1 MRRNVRNAV
10 CALALAAGAVAFG
23 ASRANAET
31 VLDLT
36 DGGLTDSGSIN
47 GALFEVNQVQPTG
60 SGVIHSFVRISTNQA
75 IEQGY
80 NTDGRPLQYDENNSG
95 TFTRSL
101 PLADL
106 QVVTKSGVDYYAFLL
121 DINQNN
127 SGPTDHLLNVNDIEV
142 YQGDAP
148 NLLGFTPGSG
158 FGTHSTSVY
167 KMDGV
172 SDNGILLD
180 YNINSGSGSG
190 DMWMFIKKSA
200 FSGSNPYVYLY
211 SKFGDPNP
219 NNDGYEEWAAVVGP
233 NTPSGV
239 PLPASLWGG
248 MALLGFLGAA
258 KIRSRRQSA

>member
-1 MRRNVRNAV
+1 MRRKVRSAAI
-10 CALALAAGAVAFG
+10 ALALAAGAVFG

-31 VLDLT
+31 VLNLT

-60 SGVIHSFVRISTNQA
+60 SGVIHSFVRVQTNNA

-106 QVVTKSGVDYYAFLL
+106 QVVSKGGVDYYAFLL

-127 SGPTDHLLNVNDIEV
+127 SGTDALLNINNIEV

-158 FGTHSTSVY
+158 FGIHSTVVY
-167 KMDGV
+167 QLDAGG
-172 SDNGILLD
+172 DNGILLD

-211 SKFGDPNP
+211 SKFGVPNA

-248 MALLGFLGAA
+248 LTLLGALGAA
-258 KIRSRRQSA
+258 KIRSRRRSA

>member
-1 MRRNVRNAV
+1 MAIGRRVPLS
-10 CALALAAGAVAFG
+10 ALALAAGAMFFG
-23 ASRANAET
+23 AFQAKAET

-36 DGGLTDSGSIN
+36 GTPQPKSGTIN
-47 GALFEVNQVQPTG
+47 GALFETNIVQPTG
-60 SGVIHSFVRISTNQA
+60 SGVIHSFVRISSNAT

-80 NTDGRPLQYDENNSG
+80 NTDGRPLQYDENSSP
-95 TFTRSL
+95 TFTRKL

-106 QVVTKSGVDYYAFLL
+106 QVVTKGGVDYYGFLL
-121 DINQNN
+121 DINQQG
-127 SGPTDHLLNVNDIEV
+127 SVPLLNINDIEV
-142 YQGDAP
+142 YQGDAG

-158 FGTHSTSVY
+158 FGIHSTAVY

-200 FSGSNPYVYLY
+200 FSGTGQFVYLY
-211 SKFGDPNP
+211 SKFGDPNV

-248 MALLGFLGAA
+248 LTLLGVLGAA

>member
-1 MRRNVRNAV
+1 MRRKVRKAV
-10 CALALAAGAVAFG
+10 CALALAAGSVVFC

-36 DGGLTDSGSIN
+36 DGGLTDSGTIN

-60 SGVIHSFVRISTNQA
+60 SGVIHSFVRMSTNQNV
-75 IEQGY
+75 EQGY
-80 NTDGRPLQYDENNSG
+80 NTDARPLQYDENSSP
-95 TFTRSL
+95 TFTRKL

-121 DINQNN
+121 DINQQG
-127 SGPTDHLLNVNDIEV
+127 STPLLNINDIEV
-142 YQGDAP
+142 YQGDAKD
-148 NLLGFTPGSG
+148 LLGFTPGSG

-172 SDNGILLD
+172 SDNGILLN
-180 YNINSGSGSG
+180 YNLNSGSGSG

-211 SKFGDPNP
+211 TKFGDPNP

-233 NTPSGV
+233 NTPSAV
-239 PLPASLWGG
+239 PLPASVWGG
-248 MALLGFLGAA
+248 LTLLGVLGAA